1 MANQAAAASDVWFP
15 LLIDTLIKSL
25 LAAQAGDYC
34 MRIGD
39 EIAKH
44 EHLWLHALCLEYKVA
59 C

>member
-25 LAAQAGDYC
+25 LDAQAGDYC

-44 EHLWLHALCLEYKVA
+44 VHFVTMRSG
-59 C
+59 